1 MHNVKIGVVY
11 LKKNALVIA
20 TIGAFIRSFE
30 LNNISIL
37 QQMGYTVH
45 VATNMHYSQ
54 YAFLDFERIFKE
66 RNIIAHHID
75 FERSPF
81 SKSNFKAKK
90 QIQNIIAE
98 NEISLVHCH
107 TPVGGVIGRLAAKK
121 FRKSGLKLIYTVH
134 GLQFYNGAPKKDWML
149 FYPVEKLLSRYADAM
164 ITINL
169 EDYETVKAKM
179 KAKKIYYVP
188 GIGVDYDKFSGA
200 SVNRAEKRA
209 ELGIKDDQIFLL
221 SVGELNDNK
230 NHCIVINALS
240 KLNNKKIKYIIAGVG
255 PIKETLQSLIS
266 ALGLQKQVF
275 LVGQRPDIPELLKC
289 ADIFVFPSIREGL
302 SVSLMEAMA
311 GGVPVICSKIRGNVD
326 LIDDG
331 KGGILCEVNSADD
344 YANGIKTLIDNE
356 QLRVEY
362 ARYSDNKIKNF
373 SLTVV
378 DKKMREIYSSV
389 SEG

>member
-1 MHNVKIGVVY
+1 M
-11 LKKNALVIA
+11 KKNALVIA

-179 KAKKIYYVP
+179 KAKKNYYVP
-188 GIGVDYDKFSGA
+188 G
-200 SVNRAEKRA
+200 RAEKRA

-389 SEG
+389 LEG

>member
-1 MHNVKIGVVY
+1 MVC

-30 LNNISIL
+30 MNDISIL
-37 QQMGYTVH
+37 QDMGYTVH
-45 VATNMHYSQ
+45 VAANMHYSQ
-54 YAFLDFERIFKE
+54 YAFFDFESFFKE
-66 RNIIAHHID
+66 RNITAHQIS

-90 QIQNIIAE
+90 QIQNIITE

-121 FRKSGLKLIYTVH
+121 FRKNGLKMIYTVH

-149 FYPVEKLLSRYADAM
+149 YYPVEKFLSRYADAM

-179 KAKKIYYVP
+179 KAEKVYYVP
-188 GIGVDYDKFSGA
+188 GIGVNYEKFNGA
-200 SVNRAEKRA
+200 SVNRRQKRA
-209 ELGIKDDQIFLL
+209 ELGIIDDDIFLL

-230 NHCIVINALS
+230 NHRVVINAIS
-240 KLNNKKIKYIIAGVG
+240 KLNNKRIKYIIAGVG
-255 PIKETLQSLIS
+255 PIKETLQSLIEE
-266 ALGLQKQVF
+266 LGLGQQVF
-275 LVGQRPDIPELLKC
+275 LAGQRRDVPELLKC
-289 ADIFVFPSIREGL
+289 ADMFMFPSKREGL

-326 LIDDG
+326 LIDGG
-331 KGGILCEVNSADD
+331 KGGILCAADSEEDYVNA
-344 YANGIKTLIDNE
+344 IKTLIDNE
-356 QLRVEY
+356 NLREEY
-362 ARYSDNKIKNF
+362 VRYSDNKIKNF

-378 DKKMREIYSSV
+378 DKKMRDIYSSV
-389 SEG
+389 LENGR

>member
-1 MHNVKIGVVY
+1 MYKNGVVR

-37 QQMGYTVH
+37 QEMGYTVH
-45 VATNMHYSQ
+45 VATNMHFSQ
-54 YAFLDFERIFKE
+54 YAFFDFESFFKE
-66 RNIIAHHID
+66 RGIIAHQID

-90 QIQNIIAE
+90 QIQNIISE

-121 FRKSGLKLIYTVH
+121 FRKRGLKLIYTVH
-134 GLQFYNGAPKKDWML
+134 GLQFYNGAPKKDWVL
-149 FYPVEKLLSRYADAM
+149 YYPVERFLSRYADAM

-188 GIGVDYDKFSGA
+188 GIGVNYERFNGA
-200 SVNRAEKRA
+200 SVNRAKKRA
-209 ELGIKDDQIFLL
+209 GLGINDDDIFLL

-230 NHCIVINALS
+230 NHRIVINAIS
-240 KLNNKKIKYIIAGVG
+240 KLGNKKIKYIIAGVG
-255 PIKETLQSLIS
+255 PIKEALQSLIEE
-266 ALGLQKQVF
+266 LGLQNQVF
-275 LVGQRPDIPELLKC
+275 LVGQRTDVPELLKC
-289 ADIFVFPSIREGL
+289 ADIFMFPSKREGL

-331 KGGILCEVNSADD
+331 RGGILCNVDSEDD
-344 YANGIKTLIDNE
+344 YVNAIKTLIDNE
-356 QLRVEY
+356 NLRKEFV
-362 ARYSDNKIKNF
+362 RCSDNKIKNF

-389 SEG
+389 SQGSK